1 MFVAYLAPV
10 QPPQPLALHHC
21 KQMTSTCKP
30 NIIQDSVILLLST
43 DVPATLSRE

>member
-21 KQMTSTCKP
+21 KQMPPLCKP
-30 NIIQDSVILLLST
+30 NIVRITAILLLST